1 MGQFT
6 DPQMTV
12 EHMHETIRV
21 KMLDLRFPRFL
32 AIQLANQVYALKR
45 WASPEAS
52 EVAIHTGTRG

>member
-1 MGQFT
+1 
-6 DPQMTV
+6 MTV